1 MYVLKLHPKIEDDL
15 KELDS
20 SLQIQ
25 VFKKLK
31 QIQNSPEIGFPLENK
46 NNMNLSGFRKVYVS
60 KKRVRIV
67 YEVQNDVLSTQLS
80 HIVNHKFLYKK
91 ASLSS
96 INRHFLI

>member
-31 QIQNSPEIGFPLENK
+31 QIQNSPEIGFPLGNK

-60 KKRVRIV
+60 KKK
-67 YEVQNDVLSTQLS
+67 S
-80 HIVNHKFLYKK
+80 
-91 ASLSS
+91 
-96 INRHFLI
+96 